1 MQRFVDAH
9 GDEVIRAMTNA
20 RTGDMI
26 EVRTH
31 PVGQRTFPPVKFII
45 GPDGRSRPASVAN
58 AKVIEAWEAAA
69 R

>member
-1 MQRFVDAH
+1 MQRFVDAR
-9 GDEVIRAMTNA
+9 GAEVIQAMTNA
-20 RTGDMI
+20 RTGNMI

-31 PVGQRTFPPVKFII
+31 PVGQRKFPSVKLIV
-45 GPDGRSRPASVAN
+45 GPDGRLRAASVAD